1 MSFIGIN
8 IISDNNFIDD
18 KDDYEVE
25 DFESPSAA
33 FYFIE
38 KPNSDWQDKLLE
50 RLLGDWVNSDGSN
63 DLDNNI
69 DISHLLIKLMHHHN
83 TNNIGSS
90 GARDFHYA
98 SPSAYLF
105 FDT

>member
-8 IISDNNFIDD
+8 MISDDNFIDD

-25 DFESPSAA
+25 DFEFPSAA
-33 FYFIE
+33 SYFVE
-38 KPNSDWQDKLLE
+38 KPNSDWQDKLLGG
-50 RLLGDWVNSDGSN
+50 LLGDWVNSDGSN
-63 DLDNNI
+63 DSDNNI
-69 DISHLLIKLMHHHN
+69 DISRLPMKSMHHHN
-83 TNNIGSS
+83 TNNIGNS

-98 SPSAYLF
+98 SPSAYLS